1 MKKKNTSPERH
12 HQLQSNCVCIV
23 KRKFKQWFYQY
34 HQNEHI
40 SLTSIIGNKEKTTYD
55 IEK

>member
-1 MKKKNTSPERH
+1 
-12 HQLQSNCVCIV
+12 V

-34 HQNEHI
+34 QQNEHI
-40 SLTSIIGNKEKTTYD
+40 SLTSIIGNKEKTTYG